1 MKRPQCDAR
10 RRSAAPARA
19 RGQPPRSRFP
29 SRNAPRVPRV
39 SLAAYPRAA
48 PASPCRSSP
57 SPRLTSP
64 RPRASPPIEPIRP
77 KASLARY
84 RENPAP
90 SVDASLDATDGSV
103 TAPGLTRPDPN
114 EPARM
119 SEEYVSRLEGELA
132 ALKASVQTMPSPA
145 KQKASP
151 PDGPAP
157 PRATETGD
165 ARASGPASIDRKGPA
180 RGAPPLGKATA
191 ASKTTLDE
199 DLAKAQAKYSD
210 DRLAKFEK
218 AMEEKFAASGG
229 YDSDLEREMAAAEG
243 MPSDHEL
250 AVGKVDAGKKAKALR
265 SEKAETDAVNA
276 PFEKQ
281 NEWMD
286 EYRKAEDQQAETK
299 NAPISGAAN
308 LAARTATLVP
318 ADEDDKGDKGSGKIA
333 VATDVSADEAASRNA
348 SKAST
353 EATVAELDAARAAVA
368 ATRASAPA
376 TPIAR
381 ARAPVAHK
389 PAASFLGGGA
399 HGDGL
404 PRPDVLVRKTKRAA
418 TVPNPP
424 SFLSRDASRAKTIAE
439 QRLEHDLAV
448 EAALEEAELKK
459 RFVPKPV
466 PKSTAEPRFTKMLET
481 ERLRRERLRE
491 TRKQALV
498 ETERPFSFY
507 VRDKAKASEK
517 GDPAS
522 AEALKARRANK
533 FQRKFVA
540 KAIPKAVKELRLP
553 SMEAEAARRKEE
565 ARIAAEIALKEAA
578 MPERMAKNV
587 AEKNTESAPNG
598 SDERRKKW
606 SFQPAPRKPV
616 PDFDALHAAFFRR
629 LKEAKQQRPST
640 AVREFR
646 LHEKSSP
653 QRRAELRKIEK
664 DMKEDQNVL
673 PEVRWPFASLRAP
686 VKSTPPP
693 SFDKSVRPDF
703 LKKNENL
710 ATKLRRQAVLR
721 AKASGHYATKEEREA
736 LEIAEREAENR
747 RRAQAWARSQT
758 NAGNGASLDARPDVA
773 AAARRK
779 QQSQIAKETVERVL
793 MENNV
798 YTYVEEGL

>member
-1 MKRPQCDAR
+1 M
-10 RRSAAPARA
+10 
-19 RGQPPRSRFP
+19 
-29 SRNAPRVPRV
+29 
-39 SLAAYPRAA
+39 
-48 PASPCRSSP
+48 
-57 SPRLTSP
+57 
-64 RPRASPPIEPIRP
+64 
-77 KASLARY
+77 
-84 RENPAP
+84 
-90 SVDASLDATDGSV
+90 DATDGSSIA
-103 TAPGLTRPDPN
+103 TGTTRPDPN
-114 EPARM
+114 DPNRM
-119 SEEYVSRLEGELA
+119 SEEYVSRLESELA
-132 ALKASVQTMPSPA
+132 ALKASVQTMGSPNG
-145 KQKASP
+145 KAAASS
-151 PDGPAP
+151 AP
-157 PRATETGD
+157 PRATETGEHKSKSSLPNAGPD
-165 ARASGPASIDRKGPA
+165 KSGPARN
-180 RGAPPLGKATA
+180 APPFGKATA
-191 ASKTTLDE
+191 VSKTTLEE

-243 MPSDHEL
+243 MPNAHEL
-250 AVGKVDAGKKAKALR
+250 AVGKVDAGKRAKLIA
-265 SEKAETDAVNA
+265 SEKAETDALNA

-286 EYRKAEDQQAETK
+286 EYRKAEDQEAETK

-308 LAARTATLVP
+308 RTAARTATLVP
-318 ADEDDKGDKGSGKIA
+318 ADEDGKADKGSGKIFA
-333 VATDVSADEAASRNA
+333 VAETNKNLSADEAKSSRNA

-522 AEALKARRANK
+522 AQALKARRANK

-587 AEKNTESAPNG
+587 AEKNTEPAPDA
-598 SDERRKKW
+598 SDDRRKKW

-721 AKASGHYATKEEREA
+721 AKASGHYATKEERESM
-736 LEIAEREAENR
+736 EIAEREAENR

-758 NAGNGASLDARPDVA
+758 NAGNGAGLDARPDVA

-798 YTYVEEGL
+798 YTYVEDGM

>member
-1 MKRPQCDAR
+1 M
-10 RRSAAPARA
+10 
-19 RGQPPRSRFP
+19 
-29 SRNAPRVPRV
+29 
-39 SLAAYPRAA
+39 
-48 PASPCRSSP
+48 
-57 SPRLTSP
+57 
-64 RPRASPPIEPIRP
+64 
-77 KASLARY
+77 
-84 RENPAP
+84 
-90 SVDASLDATDGSV
+90 DATDGSSIA
-103 TAPGLTRPDPN
+103 TGTTRPDPN
-114 EPARM
+114 DPNRM
-119 SEEYVSRLEGELA
+119 SEEYVSRLESELA
-132 ALKASVQTMPSPA
+132 ALKASVQTMGSPGKSA
-145 KQKASP
+145 ASS
-151 PDGPAP
+151 AP
-157 PRATETGD
+157 PRATETGEHKSKSSLPAGPD
-165 ARASGPASIDRKGPA
+165 KSGPARN
-180 RGAPPLGKATA
+180 APPFGKATA
-191 ASKTTLDE
+191 VSKTTLDE

-243 MPSDHEL
+243 MPNAHEL
-250 AVGKVDAGKKAKALR
+250 AVGKVDAGKRAKLIA

-286 EYRKAEDQQAETK
+286 EYRRAEDQKAETK

-318 ADEDDKGDKGSGKIA
+318 ADEDGKGDKGSGKIA

-587 AEKNTESAPNG
+587 AEEHGIGA
-598 SDERRKKW
+598 ERIGRPTQKVEFPAGAAQTRARFRRA
-606 SFQPAPRKPV
+606 SRGFFPAPEGGEAAKAEHRRARVPFTREELAAAKSGASQDRKGHEGGPERFTRSALAFRVVARAGEVDAAAVVRQERATGLFEEERKPRHQA
-616 PDFDALHAAFFRR
+616 P
-629 LKEAKQQRPST
+629 EAG
-640 AVREFR
+640 
-646 LHEKSSP
+646 
-653 QRRAELRKIEK
+653 
-664 DMKEDQNVL
+664 
-673 PEVRWPFASLRAP
+673 RAP
-686 VKSTPPP
+686 
-693 SFDKSVRPDF
+693 REG
-703 LKKNENL
+703 LG
-710 ATKLRRQAVLR
+710 ALRHEGGTRGYGDRGARGGEQA
-721 AKASGHYATKEEREA
+721 
-736 LEIAEREAENR
+736 
-747 RRAQAWARSQT
+747 
-758 NAGNGASLDARPDVA
+758 ARPGVGA
-773 AAARRK
+773 LANKRRTGR
-779 QQSQIAKETVERVL
+779 QV
-793 MENNV
+793 
-798 YTYVEEGL
+798 

>member
-1 MKRPQCDAR
+1 M
-10 RRSAAPARA
+10 
-19 RGQPPRSRFP
+19 
-29 SRNAPRVPRV
+29 
-39 SLAAYPRAA
+39 
-48 PASPCRSSP
+48 
-57 SPRLTSP
+57 
-64 RPRASPPIEPIRP
+64 
-77 KASLARY
+77 
-84 RENPAP
+84 
-90 SVDASLDATDGSV
+90 DATDGSSIA
-103 TAPGLTRPDPN
+103 TGTTRPDPN
-114 EPARM
+114 DPNRM
-119 SEEYVSRLEGELA
+119 SEEYVSRLESELA
-132 ALKASVQTMPSPA
+132 ALKASVQTMGSPGKTA
-145 KQKASP
+145 ASS
-151 PDGPAP
+151 AP
-157 PRATETGD
+157 PRATETGEHKSKSSLPAGPD
-165 ARASGPASIDRKGPA
+165 KSGPARN
-180 RGAPPLGKATA
+180 APPFGKATA
-191 ASKTTLDE
+191 VSKTTLEE

-243 MPSDHEL
+243 MPNAHEL
-250 AVGKVDAGKKAKALR
+250 AVGKVDAGKRAKALA

-286 EYRKAEDQQAETK
+286 EYRRAEDQKAEPK

-348 SKAST
+348 SKVST

-522 AEALKARRANK
+522 ADALKARRANK

-565 ARIAAEIALKEAA
+565 ARIAAEIALKESQ

-587 AEKNTESAPNG
+587 AKKNTESAPNG

-721 AKASGHYATKEEREA
+721 AKASGHYATKEERESM
-736 LEIAEREAENR
+736 EIAEREAENR

-758 NAGNGASLDARPDVA
+758 NAVGGAGLDARPDVA

-798 YTYVEEGL
+798 YTYVEDGL

>member
-1 MKRPQCDAR
+1 M
-10 RRSAAPARA
+10 
-19 RGQPPRSRFP
+19 
-29 SRNAPRVPRV
+29 
-39 SLAAYPRAA
+39 
-48 PASPCRSSP
+48 
-57 SPRLTSP
+57 
-64 RPRASPPIEPIRP
+64 
-77 KASLARY
+77 
-84 RENPAP
+84 
-90 SVDASLDATDGSV
+90 DASLDATDGSV
-103 TAPGLTRPDPN
+103 TATHARPDPN

-132 ALKASVQTMPSPA
+132 ALKASVQTMEEPVREEREPSV
-145 KQKASP
+145 
-151 PDGPAP
+151 P

-165 ARASGPASIDRKGPA
+165 APPSAVERPDKKGPA
-180 RGAPPLGKATA
+180 RNAPPFGKATA
-191 ASKTTLDE
+191 VSKTTLDE

-243 MPSDHEL
+243 MPSDHEI
-250 AVGKVDAGKKAKALR
+250 AVGKVDAGKRAKALA

-286 EYRKAEDQQAETK
+286 EYRKEETEPR
-299 NAPISGAAN
+299 NAPISGGEN
-308 LAARTATLVP
+308 LAARTAEL
-318 ADEDDKGDKGSGKIA
+318 
-333 VATDVSADEAASRNA
+333 AASDDAPAVTKPARHAPTGTETAAANVSSESRGV
-348 SKAST
+348 SKATT
-353 EATVAELDAARAAVA
+353 EASVAELDAARAAVA

-376 TPIAR
+376 APPTR
-381 ARAPVAHK
+381 ARVPSSAPRK
-389 PAASFLGGGA
+389 PSASFLGAGA

-404 PRPDVLVRKTKRAA
+404 PRPDVLVRKTKRSA
-418 TVPNPP
+418 TVPKPP
-424 SFLSRDASRAKTIAE
+424 SFLSRDASRAKSIAE
-439 QRLEHDLAV
+439 QRLEQDLAV
-448 EAALEEAELKK
+448 TAALEEAELRK
-459 RFVPKPV
+459 RFTPKPV
-466 PKSTAEPRFTKMLET
+466 PRSTAEPRFTRMVET
-481 ERLRRERLRE
+481 ERSRRERNRE
-491 TRKQALV
+491 TRKQALI

-507 VRDKAKASEK
+507 VRDQARATEKA
-517 GDPAS
+517 DPKS
-522 AEALKARRANK
+522 AEALRARRANK
-533 FQRKFVA
+533 FQRRFVA
-540 KAIPKAVKELRLP
+540 KPIPKAVKELRLP

-565 ARIAAEIALKEAA
+565 ARIAAEMALKESK
-578 MPERMAKNV
+578 MPERMAENV
-587 AEKNTESAPNG
+587 AKQHVPAGGPGGQKGPAPA
-598 SDERRKKW
+598 DAKRRTW
-606 SFQPAPRKPV
+606 SFQPAPSKPV

-629 LKEAKQQRPST
+629 LKEAKQSRPST

-664 DMKEDQNVL
+664 DMKEDENAL

-686 VKSTPPP
+686 VRSTPPP
-693 SFDKSVRPDF
+693 SFERSVRPDF

-710 ATKLRRQAVLR
+710 ATKLRRQAVLK

-736 LEIAEREAENR
+736 LELAEREAENR
-747 RRAQAWARSQT
+747 RRAAAWARSQT
-758 NAGNGASLDARPDVA
+758 GDGRGAKSLDARADVA

>member
-1 MKRPQCDAR
+1 M
-10 RRSAAPARA
+10 
-19 RGQPPRSRFP
+19 
-29 SRNAPRVPRV
+29 
-39 SLAAYPRAA
+39 
-48 PASPCRSSP
+48 
-57 SPRLTSP
+57 
-64 RPRASPPIEPIRP
+64 
-77 KASLARY
+77 
-84 RENPAP
+84 
-90 SVDASLDATDGSV
+90 DATDGSSFA
-103 TAPGLTRPDPN
+103 TGMTRPDPN
-114 EPARM
+114 DPARM
-119 SEEYVSRLEGELA
+119 SEEYVSRLESELA
-132 ALKASVQTMPSPA
+132 ALKASVQTMGSPGKNA
-145 KQKASP
+145 ASS
-151 PDGPAP
+151 AP
-157 PRATETGD
+157 PRATETGEHKSASLPAGPD
-165 ARASGPASIDRKGPA
+165 KSGPARN
-180 RGAPPLGKATA
+180 APPFGKATA
-191 ASKTTLDE
+191 VSKTTLDE

-243 MPSDHEL
+243 MPGAHEL
-250 AVGKVDAGKKAKALR
+250 AVGKVDAGKRAKLIA

-286 EYRKAEDQQAETK
+286 EYRKAEDQKAETK

-587 AEKNTESAPNG
+587 AKNTESAPDA

-758 NAGNGASLDARPDVA
+758 NAGNGAGLDARPDVA

-798 YTYVEEGL
+798 YTYVEDGL

>member
-1 MKRPQCDAR
+1 M
-10 RRSAAPARA
+10 
-19 RGQPPRSRFP
+19 
-29 SRNAPRVPRV
+29 
-39 SLAAYPRAA
+39 
-48 PASPCRSSP
+48 
-57 SPRLTSP
+57 
-64 RPRASPPIEPIRP
+64 
-77 KASLARY
+77 
-84 RENPAP
+84 
-90 SVDASLDATDGSV
+90 DATDGSSFA
-103 TAPGLTRPDPN
+103 TGTTRPDPN
-114 EPARM
+114 DPNRM
-119 SEEYVSRLEGELA
+119 SEEYVSRLESELA
-132 ALKASVQTMPSPA
+132 ALKASVQTMGDPGKNA
-145 KQKASP
+145 ASS
-151 PDGPAP
+151 AP

-165 ARASGPASIDRKGPA
+165 LITAGPDKSGPARN
-180 RGAPPLGKATA
+180 APPFGKATA
-191 ASKTTLDE
+191 VSKTTLDE

-243 MPSDHEL
+243 MPGAHEL
-250 AVGKVDAGKKAKALR
+250 AVGKVDAGKRAKALAF
-265 SEKAETDAVNA
+265 ENMETDAVNA

-286 EYRKAEDQQAETK
+286 EYRKAEDQAETK

-348 SKAST
+348 SKVST

-522 AEALKARRANK
+522 ADALKARRANK

-565 ARIAAEIALKEAA
+565 ARIAAEIALKESQ

-587 AEKNTESAPNG
+587 SKKNTESAPNG

-758 NAGNGASLDARPDVA
+758 NAGTGAGLVARPDVA

-798 YTYVEEGL
+798 YTYVEDGL

>member
-1 MKRPQCDAR
+1 M
-10 RRSAAPARA
+10 
-19 RGQPPRSRFP
+19 
-29 SRNAPRVPRV
+29 

-145 KQKASP
+145 KQNASP

-286 EYRKAEDQQAETK
+286 EYRADGGESAE
-299 NAPISGAAN
+299 NAPISGVAN
-308 LAARTATLVP
+308 LAARTAELV
-318 ADEDDKGDKGSGKIA
+318 
-333 VATDVSADEAASRNA
+333 AASDDPSPPSPAAATRQTTPPTTTA
-348 SKAST
+348 TT

-376 TPIAR
+376 AAVTR
-381 ARAPVAHK
+381 ARAPAAHA
-389 PAASFLGGGA
+389 PSASFLGAGA

-404 PRPDVLVRKTKRAA
+404 PRPDVLVRQAKRSA
-418 TVPNPP
+418 TVPRPP

-439 QRLEHDLAV
+439 QRLEQELAV
-448 EAALEEAELKK
+448 EAALEEAELRK
-459 RFVPKPV
+459 RVAPKPV
-466 PKSTAEPRFTKMLET
+466 PRSTHEPRFARMVET
-481 ERLRRERLRE
+481 EAARRERNRE

-507 VRDKAKASEK
+507 VRDKKKADEADPKSRSE
-517 GDPAS
+517 A
-522 AEALKARRANK
+522 ALKARRANK
-533 FQRKFVA
+533 FQRRFVA
-540 KAIPKAVKELRLP
+540 KAVPKAVKELRLP

-565 ARIAAEIALKEAA
+565 ARIAAEIALKESK

-587 AEKNTESAPNG
+587 AARAGPDASGSGGSAGPAATAAVEK
-598 SDERRKKW
+598 RRTW

-616 PDFDALHAAFFRR
+616 PDFDALHASFFRR
-629 LKEAKQQRPST
+629 LKEAKQSRPST

-653 QRRAELRKIEK
+653 QRRAELSKIEK
-664 DMKEDQNVL
+664 DMREDENVL
-673 PEVRWPFASLRAP
+673 PENRWPFASTRAP
-686 VKSTPPP
+686 VRSTPPP
-693 SFDKSVRPDF
+693 SFEGSVRPDF

-736 LEIAEREAENR
+736 LELAEREAENR
-747 RRAQAWARSQT
+747 RRAAAWARSQT
-758 NAGNGASLDARPDVA
+758 GDGRGAASLDARADVA
-773 AAARRK
+773 ASARRK

>member
-1 MKRPQCDAR
+1 M
-10 RRSAAPARA
+10 APGRA
-19 RGQPPRSRFP
+19 RVQPSRARFP
-29 SRNAPRVPRV
+29 SRTARRVPREIP
-39 SLAAYPRAA
+39 AASPRAA
-48 PASPCRSSP
+48 PVPASIVPVPATDVPASPE
-57 SPRLTSP
+57 TSP
-64 RPRASPPIEPIRP
+64 RDEKP

-90 SVDASLDATDGSV
+90 STDASLDATDGSL
-103 TAPGLTRPDPN
+103 TATGTTRPDPN
-114 EPARM
+114 DPARM
-119 SEEYVSRLEGELA
+119 SEEYVSRLESELA
-132 ALKASVQTMPSPA
+132 ALKASVQTMGSPGDTA
-145 KQKASP
+145 AP
-151 PDGPAP
+151 PRAP
-157 PRATETGD
+157 PRATETGE
-165 ARASGPASIDRKGPA
+165 RASLPAGPDKKGPA
-180 RGAPPLGKATA
+180 RNAPPFGKATA
-191 ASKTTLDE
+191 VSKTTLDE

-243 MPSDHEL
+243 MPGAHEL
-250 AVGKVDAGKKAKALR
+250 AVGKVDAGKRAKALAL
-265 SEKAETDAVNA
+265 EKTETDAVNA

-286 EYRKAEDQQAETK
+286 EYRKAEDAENK

-308 LAARTATLVP
+308 LAARTAELVA
-318 ADEDDKGDKGSGKIA
+318 ADGDEKERGSGSTA
-333 VATDVSADEAASRNA
+333 VTTNVSADETASRIA
-348 SKAST
+348 SKATT

-381 ARAPVAHK
+381 ARAPAAHK

-404 PRPDVLVRKTKRAA
+404 PRPDVLVRKTKRTA

-439 QRLEHDLAV
+439 QRLEQDLAI

-466 PKSTAEPRFTKMLET
+466 PKSTAEPRFTRMLET
-481 ERLRRERLRE
+481 ERLRRERNRE

-517 GDPAS
+517 GDPAN

-565 ARIAAEIALKEAA
+565 ARIAAEIALKESK
-578 MPERMAKNV
+578 MPERMAENV
-587 AEKNTESAPNG
+587 AKKETGSAPG

-629 LKEAKQQRPST
+629 LKEAKQSRPST

-664 DMKEDQNVL
+664 DMKEDENVL

-747 RRAQAWARSQT
+747 RRAAAWARSQT
-758 NAGNGASLDARPDVA
+758 GAGGGASLDARPDVA

-798 YTYVEEGL
+798 YTYVEDGL

>member
-1 MKRPQCDAR
+1 M
-10 RRSAAPARA
+10 
-19 RGQPPRSRFP
+19 
-29 SRNAPRVPRV
+29 
-39 SLAAYPRAA
+39 
-48 PASPCRSSP
+48 
-57 SPRLTSP
+57 
-64 RPRASPPIEPIRP
+64 
-77 KASLARY
+77 
-84 RENPAP
+84 
-90 SVDASLDATDGSV
+90 DATDGSSIA
-103 TAPGLTRPDPN
+103 TGTTRPDPN
-114 EPARM
+114 DPARM
-119 SEEYVSRLEGELA
+119 SEEYVSRLESELA
-132 ALKASVQTMPSPA
+132 ALKASVQTMGSPGKTA
-145 KQKASP
+145 ASS
-151 PDGPAP
+151 AP
-157 PRATETGD
+157 PRATETGEHKSKSSLPAGPD
-165 ARASGPASIDRKGPA
+165 KSGPARN
-180 RGAPPLGKATA
+180 APPFGKATA
-191 ASKTTLDE
+191 VSKTTLDE

-243 MPSDHEL
+243 MPNAHEL
-250 AVGKVDAGKKAKALR
+250 AVGKVDAGKRAKALA

-286 EYRKAEDQQAETK
+286 EYRRAEDQQAETK

-308 LAARTATLVP
+308 LAERTATLVP
-318 ADEDDKGDKGSGKIA
+318 ADEDGKGDKGSGSTA
-333 VATDVSADEAASRNA
+333 VATNVSADEAASRNA

-587 AEKNTESAPNG
+587 AEKNTESAPNA
-598 SDERRKKW
+598 SDDRRKKW

-758 NAGNGASLDARPDVA
+758 NAGNGAGLDARPDVA

-798 YTYVEEGL
+798 YTYVEDGL

>member
-1 MKRPQCDAR
+1 M
-10 RRSAAPARA
+10 
-19 RGQPPRSRFP
+19 
-29 SRNAPRVPRV
+29 
-39 SLAAYPRAA
+39 
-48 PASPCRSSP
+48 
-57 SPRLTSP
+57 
-64 RPRASPPIEPIRP
+64 
-77 KASLARY
+77 
-84 RENPAP
+84 
-90 SVDASLDATDGSV
+90 DATDGSSIA
-103 TAPGLTRPDPN
+103 TGTTRPDPN
-114 EPARM
+114 DPNRM
-119 SEEYVSRLEGELA
+119 SEEYVSRLESELA
-132 ALKASVQTMPSPA
+132 ALKASVQTMGSPGKSA
-145 KQKASP
+145 ASS
-151 PDGPAP
+151 AP
-157 PRATETGD
+157 PRATETGEHKSKSSLPAGPD
-165 ARASGPASIDRKGPA
+165 KSGPARN
-180 RGAPPLGKATA
+180 APPFGKATA
-191 ASKTTLDE
+191 VSKTTLDE

-243 MPSDHEL
+243 MPNAHEL
-250 AVGKVDAGKKAKALR
+250 AVGKVDAGKRAKLIA

-286 EYRKAEDQQAETK
+286 EYRRAEDQKAETK

-587 AEKNTESAPNG
+587 AEKNTESAPNA
-598 SDERRKKW
+598 SDDRRKKW

-758 NAGNGASLDARPDVA
+758 NAVGGAGLDARPDVA

-798 YTYVEEGL
+798 YTYVEDGL

>member
-1 MKRPQCDAR
+1 LC
-10 RRSAAPARA
+10 
-19 RGQPPRSRFP
+19 
-29 SRNAPRVPRV
+29 
-39 SLAAYPRAA
+39 
-48 PASPCRSSP
+48 
-57 SPRLTSP
+57 
-64 RPRASPPIEPIRP
+64 
-77 KASLARY
+77 
-84 RENPAP
+84 
-90 SVDASLDATDGSV
+90 LDV
-103 TAPGLTRPDPN
+103 T
-114 EPARM
+114 
-119 SEEYVSRLEGELA
+119 
-132 ALKASVQTMPSPA
+132 
-145 KQKASP
+145 
-151 PDGPAP
+151 
-157 PRATETGD
+157 
-165 ARASGPASIDRKGPA
+165 
-180 RGAPPLGKATA
+180 
-191 ASKTTLDE
+191 
-199 DLAKAQAKYSD
+199 
-210 DRLAKFEK
+210 
-218 AMEEKFAASGG
+218 
-229 YDSDLEREMAAAEG
+229 
-243 MPSDHEL
+243 
-250 AVGKVDAGKKAKALR
+250 
-265 SEKAETDAVNA
+265 
-276 PFEKQ
+276 
-281 NEWMD
+281 
-286 EYRKAEDQQAETK
+286 RKAHHKTADTK
-299 NAPISGAAN
+299 HAPISGAAN

-348 SKAST
+348 SKVST

-522 AEALKARRANK
+522 ADALKARRANK

-565 ARIAAEIALKEAA
+565 ARIAAEIALKESQ

-587 AEKNTESAPNG
+587 AKKNTESAPNG

-606 SFQPAPRKPV
+606 SFQPPPRKPV

-798 YTYVEEGL
+798 YTYVEDGL

>member
-1 MKRPQCDAR
+1 M
-10 RRSAAPARA
+10 
-19 RGQPPRSRFP
+19 
-29 SRNAPRVPRV
+29 
-39 SLAAYPRAA
+39 
-48 PASPCRSSP
+48 
-57 SPRLTSP
+57 
-64 RPRASPPIEPIRP
+64 
-77 KASLARY
+77 
-84 RENPAP
+84 
-90 SVDASLDATDGSV
+90 DATDGSSIA
-103 TAPGLTRPDPN
+103 TGTTRPDPN
-114 EPARM
+114 DPNRM
-119 SEEYVSRLEGELA
+119 SEEYVSRLESELA
-132 ALKASVQTMPSPA
+132 ALKASVQTMGSPGKSAAPS
-145 KQKASP
+145 
-151 PDGPAP
+151 AP
-157 PRATETGD
+157 PRATETGEHKSKSSLPNAGPD
-165 ARASGPASIDRKGPA
+165 KSGPARN
-180 RGAPPLGKATA
+180 APPFGKATA
-191 ASKTTLDE
+191 VSKTTLDE

-243 MPSDHEL
+243 MPNAHEL
-250 AVGKVDAGKKAKALR
+250 AVGKVDAGKRAKLIA

-286 EYRKAEDQQAETK
+286 EYRKAEDQEAETK

-318 ADEDDKGDKGSGKIA
+318 ADEDDKGDKGSGSNT

-587 AEKNTESAPNG
+587 AEKNTESAPNA
-598 SDERRKKW
+598 SDDRRKKW

-758 NAGNGASLDARPDVA
+758 NAVGGASLDARPDVA

-798 YTYVEEGL
+798 YTYVEDGL